1 MKEGIISFP
10 NARSL
15 LHFFESEI
23 LSKIFNRTF
32 ETRARGS
39 DEAIDRQPAPISSSK
54 TAEVQ
59 TELIRRHVK
68 HYFARV
74 PLPPL
79 L

>member
-1 MKEGIISFP
+1 M
-10 NARSL
+10 RVL
-15 LHFFESEI
+15 FFSPESEI
-23 LSKIFNRTF
+23 LWTIFNRTF

-39 DEAIDRQPAPISSSK
+39 DETIDGRRPASISSSK

>member
-15 LHFFESEI
+15 LHLFESEI

-39 DEAIDRQPAPISSSK
+39 DEAIDRPISSSK